1 MLCNITIY
9 KTCSSIALYNSKT
22 SDGTFLRSF
31 SISSFFTSTLT
42 TCSMIFFK
50 YSSRVFSFLIF
61 YFIFPFYMHSFIIMN
76 TGSMH
81 KGYKDG
87 PLLYKKRL

>member
-1 MLCNITIY
+1 
-9 KTCSSIALYNSKT
+9 
-22 SDGTFLRSF
+22 
-31 SISSFFTSTLT
+31 
-42 TCSMIFFK
+42 MIFFK
-50 YSSRVFSFLIF
+50 YSSRVFFVSHLLF
-61 YFIFPFYMHSFIIMN
+61 YFSIPFYMHSFIIMN